1 VRTSFLATSIAIACG
16 DAGVASTQAFDPEAS
31 TSTDAVLSTSSST
44 TATASSGTDDPG
56 EDTSSSASTTSDA
69 TTTDAASS
77 SETTGA
83 PVPDFDAI
91 DWQTGDDIGY
101 GVAFKDS
108 QDPAAKHAFIGY
120 AGYPFPLDASQS
132 WVTALYH
139 ARLQELG
146 VRYVWAVQG
155 PATVSYADL
164 EVGNTSIAAKLTEL
178 LGDDGVVIV
187 AGHSS
192 GSYVAHELLGQ
203 LAYGYDEGGV
213 TNEKVVYFNLDG
225 GVAGVDATIV
235 SRLRRAFYVSVYDN
249 ATGTAAPNRDAM
261 IYAAGQY
268 PNDAAYLDLEGAGS
282 GCNAGAPWCL
292 HMVVIN
298 QLPHDPWDSSVVDY
312 YDFDGRPVVTSYI
325 DLVADD
331 VGL

>member
-1 VRTSFLATSIAIACG
+1 MRMPFLAVAAALACG
-16 DAGVASTQAFDPEAS
+16 DAGMATSQALDPEAS
-31 TSTDAVLSTSSST
+31 SSTDATTTTAATTAATSSSST
-44 TATASSGTDDPG
+44 TDDPSG
-56 EDTSSSASTTSDA
+56 G
-69 TTTDAASS
+69 TTTDADSSGTTTDPAES
-77 SETTGA
+77 SEGSTGA
-83 PVPDFDAI
+83 PIPDFDAI
-91 DWQTGDDIGY
+91 EWQTGDDIGY

-108 QDPAAKHAFIGY
+108 LDPDARHAFIGY

-139 ARLQELG
+139 ARLRELG
-146 VRYVWAVQG
+146 VRWVWAVQG

-164 EVGNTSIAAKLTEL
+164 EVGNSFIATKLGEL
-178 LGDDGVVIV
+178 LGDDGLVIV

-203 LAYGYDEGGV
+203 LADGFDPGGV
-213 TNEKVVYFNLDG
+213 TDDKVVYFNLDG
-225 GVAGVDATIV
+225 GVAGVDQTIMT
-235 SRLRRAFYVSVYDN
+235 RLRRAFYVSVYDS

-261 IYAAGQY
+261 QYAAGLY
-268 PNDAAYLDLEGAGS
+268 PQDAAYLDLEGDGS

-298 QLPHDPWDSSVVDY
+298 ALPHDPWDSSVVDY

-325 DLVADD
+325 DMVADD

>member
-1 VRTSFLATSIAIACG
+1 MRLPILAAAAAVACG
-16 DAGVASTQAFDPEAS
+16 GSGMTTSQAFDPEAS
-31 TSTDAVLSTSSST
+31 TSTDATTST
-44 TATASSGTDDPG
+44 TASTSTSTSADP
-56 EDTSSSASTTSDA
+56 STTTTTDAESSSDA
-69 TTTDAASS
+69 TTDAESS
-77 SETTGA
+77 SSDTTGA

-91 DWQTGDDIGY
+91 EWQIGDDIGY

-108 QDPAAKHAFIGY
+108 LDPDAHHAFIGY

-164 EVGNTSIAAKLTEL
+164 EVGNTSIATKLTEL
-178 LGDDGVVIV
+178 LGDDGIVIV

-203 LAYGYDEGGV
+203 LAYGWDEGGV
-213 TNEKVVYFNLDG
+213 TADKVVYFNLDG
-225 GVAGVDATIV
+225 GVAGTDDTIIT
-235 SRLRRAFYVSVYDN
+235 RLRRAFYVSVYDS
-249 ATGTAAPNRDAM
+249 ATATAAPNRDAM
-261 IYAAGQY
+261 QYAAGLY
-268 PNDAAYLDLEGAGS
+268 PRGAAYLDLEGDGS

-298 QLPHDPWDSSVVDY
+298 ALPHDPWDSSVVDY
-312 YDFDGRPVVTSYI
+312 YDFEGRPVVTSYI
-325 DLVADD
+325 DMVADE